1 MEIMSDLNLPL
12 DITPNDS
19 VVPVYLVPLTEQE
32 IVQYEQIAIEI
43 ESRTQEE
50 LDRATVR
57 ESAIEK
63 LAQLGLTIEEAKA
76 VIGIG

>member
-1 MEIMSDLNLPL
+1 MSDLNLPL